1 MWFTWQLLSEA
12 EVVREGAERRQPERG
27 TDWPKENVYLFLHTE
42 TKEKPLRP
50 PAPAPSAELGVR

>member
-42 TKEKPLRP
+42 TKESRSARQRRP
-50 PAPAPSAELGVR
+50 NRPELGVR